1 MILANTKTKIFAVAT
16 ENHSKTLIAK
26 NACEYLKK
34 IPTFEEIV
42 KMSDEKVKN
51 ITTEEW
57 IQIYGH
63 ENRTEEE
70 KKEITTMIE
79 LLKCFPPYI
88 IKATLARKI
97 MEDKSGT
104 NADRDDDRE
113 KRHTEGR

>member
-1 MILANTKTKIFAVAT
+1 MTYDDIYDEDTTPLEEIRD
-16 ENHSKTLIAK
+16 
-26 NACEYLKK
+26 K
-34 IPTFEEIV
+34 IPTFEEII
-42 KMSDEKVKN
+42 KMSDEEVKN

-57 IQIYGH
+57 IQIYRH

-70 KKEITTMIE
+70 KKEINTIIE
-79 LLKCFPPYI
+79 VLKCFPPYI
-88 IKATLARKI
+88 IKATLARKV